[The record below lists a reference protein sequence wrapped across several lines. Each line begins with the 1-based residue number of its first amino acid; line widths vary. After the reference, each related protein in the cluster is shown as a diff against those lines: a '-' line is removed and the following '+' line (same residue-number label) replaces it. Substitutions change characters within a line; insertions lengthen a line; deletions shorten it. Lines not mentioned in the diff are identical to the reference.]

1 MSDDLK
7 NRLINPESAMRPT
20 ISDGRRALARIEELE
35 AKLARAVEAVDEA
48 HTSMLNNCDAEAYRI
63 LDTALAELKGENDDQ

>member
-35 AKLARAVEAVDEA
+35 AKLARAVGALEEIATDEHPLGWIA
-48 HTSMLNNCDAEAYRI
+48 IAT
-63 LDTALAELKGENDDQ
+63 LAKLKGETGD